1 MRVVQIKG
9 IEIGRG
15 IPKICLPIV
24 GRKKEEI
31 LEQCRILAKLPAE
44 IAELRIDWFEQ
55 VQQLPK
61 VEDLLHEVTDII
73 EDKVLLFT
81 FRSKREGGECQL
93 DFDRYKELLLVA
105 ANFGKVDIIDVE
117 AFWKTESPKG
127 VQSLIEQ
134 FHNSK
139 VAVMASNHDFDKTP
153 EEHEIIQRLHKMK
166 ELGADIAKIAV
177 MPEKDRDV
185 LTLLSA
191 TEQMKQEK
199 FDIPVVTI
207 SMGNAGKISRI
218 TGEQF
223 GSAITFA
230 SAQKASAPGQIPFE
244 EMHRLLRILS

>member
-9 IEIGRG
+9 IEIGSG

-31 LEQCRILAKLPAE
+31 LEQCRLLTEFPAD

-55 VQQLPK
+55 LQQLSQ
-61 VEDLLHEVTDII
+61 VEELLHDVSNII

-81 FRSKREGGECQL
+81 FRSKQEGGECQL
-93 DFDRYKELLLVA
+93 DFKRYKELLLFA
-105 ANFGKVDIIDVE
+105 ADSGKVDIIDVE
-117 AFWKTESPKG
+117 AFWGMESTND

-134 FHNSK
+134 LHNNK
-139 VAVMASNHDFDKTP
+139 VAVIASNHDFVKTP
-153 EEHEIIQRLHKMK
+153 EEQEIIRRLHKMK
-166 ELGADIAKIAV
+166 EIGADIAKIAV
-177 MPEKDRDV
+177 MPEKNRDV
-185 LTLLSA
+185 LNLLSA
-191 TEQMKQEK
+191 TEQMQQEK

-218 TGEQF
+218 AGGQF

-230 SAQKASAPGQIPFE
+230 SAQKASAPGQITFE
-244 EMHRLLRILS
+244 EMYRILRILN